1 MNRPTR
7 YAFLATLVAVLL
19 TGLPTAGYSAGNA
32 ALEKNSPTK
41 TQAEADIRE
50 ISSDIEQIKKMLKVL
65 NKERTSAQAL
75 IQKNDEAISRLN
87 REVLS
92 LEKRLVEGQGEIKKL
107 QSRQQALTARSEEQK
122 QAVAASLRS
131 LYLSSGDSRIKLL
144 LNQEDPEA
152 VSRQLVYLEVLQDAQ
167 LKAVREFEQ
176 TIDDLNSVEQQQQAL
191 LTRISQEKRQLA
203 QRKESL
209 VNQQAERKKLLTK
222 LGSRY
227 QSGGKELTRLEQQRK
242 KLEQVLASIKSQPVS
257 GGRPFKALKGKMP
270 WPVKGKVLFGFN
282 GKHPETRMRWQGM
295 FIQVKA
301 GSPVKAVHDGR
312 IIFSDWLR
320 GYGLLT
326 IVDHGQDYLTLYAH
340 NRSLLMSEG
349 ESVLA
354 GETLALSGQTGGQLN
369 EGLYFEV
376 RHKGNPQNPSL
387 WLRR

>member
-1 MNRPTR
+1 MPSRSNLKFFGYRPTR
-7 YAFLATLVAVLL
+7 YATLATLVAVLL
-19 TGLPTAGYSAGNA
+19 TGLSTAAYSAGNA
-32 ALEKNSPTK
+32 APEKNSPTK

-50 ISSDIEQIKKMLKVL
+50 ISSDIEHIKKMLKVL
-65 NKERTSAQAL
+65 NNERTSAQAL
-75 IQKNDEAISRLN
+75 IQKNDEAISRMN

-92 LEKRLVEGQGEIKKL
+92 LEKRLEEGQGEVKKL

-131 LYLSSGDSRIKLL
+131 LYLASGDSRIKLL

-152 VSRQLVYLEVLQDAQ
+152 VSRQLVYLEVFQDTQ

-191 LTRISQEKRQLA
+191 LTRLSQEKRQLA
-203 QRKESL
+203 KRQKSL
-209 VNQQAERKKLLTK
+209 ASQQAERKKLLAQ

-227 QSGGKELTRLEQQRK
+227 QSADKDLTRLELQRQ

-257 GGRPFKALKGKMP
+257 GGRAFKTLKGKVP

-282 GKHPETRMRWQGM
+282 EKHPESRMRWQGM

-354 GETLALSGQTGGQLN
+354 G
-369 EGLYFEV
+369 
-376 RHKGNPQNPSL
+376 
-387 WLRR
+387 